1 MIMTTVE
8 KEIEALRDAIRHH
21 NHRYYVLDDPEISDA
36 EYDRLFS
43 RLLDLEHQHPELA
56 TPDSPTQKVG
66 AGPIETFSEV
76 RHRTPMLSLENTFSD
91 QDIRDFDARIKR
103 FLMDE
108 SPIEYTVEP
117 KIDGLAVELVYEKG
131 ALKAASTRGDGFV
144 GENVT
149 PNIKT
154 ILAIPLTLTN
164 KKEGSP
170 LPDLLQV
177 RGEVYIELEPFET
190 LNRERVD
197 KGLPPFANPRNAA
210 AGSLRQLDPRV
221 TAKRPLNMFCYGVG
235 TMDGPPCET
244 HYERMLQLQ
253 KWGLRINR
261 PYIRIC
267 ETPSEVTDYCHH
279 LEEIRPRFPYE
290 IDGAVIKVNR
300 LELQARLGE
309 KSRSPRWS
317 MAYKFKASQETT
329 TLIKIDV
336 QVGRTGALTPVAH
349 LEPVEV
355 AGVLVRRATLHNQEE
370 IEKKDI
376 REGDRVIIQ
385 RAGDVIPEV
394 VKSIPSMRT
403 GREKKF
409 VMPSSCPVCG
419 SDVVRKGGE
428 VVLRCPNPNC
438 PAQVKGSFRHFV
450 SKGAMNIDGLG
461 EKILI
466 QLIEKD
472 LIREEADLYTLTLD
486 DLLKLDK
493 IKEKSAGNLLAAIEK
508 SKKATLARF
517 IYALGIRHVG
527 EFVAATL
534 AKQFG
539 GIERLGHAT
548 EEDLLAIDGIGPQIA
563 ESIITFFDDPR
574 NKNRLN
580 RLMQADIEL
589 EAPSLPPASP
599 VAGKTFVITGALSS
613 LTRSEAKEI
622 IAGQGGRVASSVG
635 SGVDYLVVGASP
647 GSKLAKAQ
655 DLGIPILNE
664 DAFLALLNADKELGD
679 SGIEGIGELASVKSA
694 PAP

>member
-1 MIMTTVE
+1 MKQRVDRMMIMTNVE
-8 KEIEALRDAIRHH
+8 KEIEALRETIRYH

-36 EYDRLFS
+36 EYDRLFR
-43 RLLDLEHQHPELA
+43 RLFDLEHQHPEQA

-66 AGPIETFSEV
+66 AEPLETFSEI

-91 QDIRDFDARIKR
+91 QEIRDFDARVKR
-103 FLMDE
+103 FLGDD
-108 SPIEYTVEP
+108 SPIQYTVEP

-131 ALKAASTRGDGFV
+131 ALKVASTRGDGFV

-154 ILAIPLTLTN
+154 IMDIPLTLTR
-164 KKEGSP
+164 KKNGPS
-170 LPDLLQV
+170 LPDLLEV
-177 RGEVYIELEPFET
+177 RGEVYMELEPFKD

-221 TAKRPLNMFCYGVG
+221 TAKRPLSMFCYGFG
-235 TMDGPPCET
+235 TMDNLPCET
-244 HYERMLQLQ
+244 QYERMLQLQ
-253 KWGLRINR
+253 EWGLRVNR

-267 ETPSEVTDYCHH
+267 DAPSEVIDYCRH

-300 LELQARLGE
+300 LDLQVRLGQ

-376 REGDRVIIQ
+376 REGDRVIVQ

-409 VMPSSCPVCG
+409 LMPSHCPVCG
-419 SDVVRKGGE
+419 SDVVRKAGE

-438 PAQVKGSFRHFV
+438 SAQVRGSFRHFV

-461 EKILI
+461 EKTLI

-472 LIREEADLYTLTLD
+472 LIHEEADLYALTLD

-493 IKEKSAGNLLAAIEK
+493 VKEKSAGNLLAGIEK
-508 SKKATLARF
+508 SKKTPLARF

-527 EFVAATL
+527 EYIAATL
-534 AKQFG
+534 AEHFG
-539 GIERLGHAT
+539 DIEPLLHAT
-548 EEDLLAIDGIGPQIA
+548 EEKLLAIDGIGPQIA
-563 ESIITFFDDPR
+563 ESVITYFDDPR
-574 NKNRLN
+574 NRERVNRL
-580 RLMQADIEL
+580 LKAGIEL
-589 EAPSLPPASP
+589 EAPSLPPVSP
-599 VAGKTFVITGALSS
+599 VAGKTFVITGTLSS
-613 LTRSEAKEI
+613 LKRSEAKEI
-622 IAGQGGRVASSVG
+622 ISGQGGRLASSVG
-635 SGVDYLVVGASP
+635 RGVDYLVFGDSP
-647 GSKLAKAQ
+647 GSKLKNAQ
-655 DLGIPILNE
+655 DLGIPTLDE
-664 DAFLALLNADKELGD
+664 GAFLALLNA
-679 SGIEGIGELASVKSA
+679 
-694 PAP
+694 

>member
-1 MIMTTVE
+1 MKQHVDGIMIMSDVE
-8 KEIEALRDAIRHH
+8 KEIEALREAIRYH
-21 NHRYYVLDDPEISDA
+21 NDRYYVLDDPEISDA
-36 EYDRLFS
+36 EYDRLFR
-43 RLLDLEHQHPELA
+43 RLFDLEQQHPELA
-56 TPDSPTQKVG
+56 TPDSPTQMVG
-66 AGPIETFSEV
+66 AEPLETFSEV
-76 RHRTPMLSLENTFSD
+76 GHRTPMLSLENTFSD
-91 QDIRDFDARIKR
+91 QEIRDFDARVKR
-103 FLMDE
+103 FLRGD
-108 SPIEYTVEP
+108 SPIQYTVEP

-131 ALKAASTRGDGFV
+131 ALKVASTRGDGFV

-154 ILAIPLTLTN
+154 ILDIPLTLT
-164 KKEGSP
+164 KKKDGPP
-170 LPDLLQV
+170 LPDLLEV
-177 RGEVYIELEPFET
+177 RGEVYMELEPFKD
-190 LNRERVD
+190 LNRKRVD
-197 KGLPPFANPRNAA
+197 GGLPPFANPRNAA

-221 TAKRPLNMFCYGVG
+221 TAKRPLNMFCYGIG
-235 TMDGPPCET
+235 TIYGPPCET

-253 KWGLRINR
+253 EWGLRVNR

-267 ETPSEVTDYCHH
+267 DAPSEVIDTCHH
-279 LEEIRPRFPYE
+279 LEEIRTRFPYE

-300 LELQARLGE
+300 LALQARLGQ

-329 TLIKIDV
+329 VLIKIDV

-355 AGVLVRRATLHNQEE
+355 GGVLVRRATLHNQEE

-376 REGDRVIIQ
+376 REGDRVIVQ

-403 GREKKF
+403 AREKKF
-409 VMPSSCPVCG
+409 MMPFHCPVCG
-419 SDVVRKGGE
+419 SDVVRKAGE

-472 LIREEADLYTLTLD
+472 LIREEADLYDLTLD

-527 EFVAATL
+527 EYIAAIL
-534 AKQFG
+534 ARHFG
-539 GIERLGHAT
+539 DIEQLVHAT
-548 EEDLLAIDGIGPQIA
+548 EEKLLAIDGVGPQIA
-563 ESIITFFDDPR
+563 ESVITFFDDPR
-574 NKNRLN
+574 NRDRLSG
-580 RLMQADIEL
+580 LMQAGIEL

-599 VAGKTFVITGALSS
+599 LSGKAFVITGTLSS
-613 LTRSEAKEI
+613 LKRSEAKEI
-622 IAGQGGRVASSVG
+622 ITGHGGRVASSVG
-635 SGVDYLVVGASP
+635 SGIDYLVVGVSP

-655 DLGIPILNE
+655 DLGIPVLDE
-664 DAFLALLNADKELGD
+664 DAFLALLNA
-679 SGIEGIGELASVKSA
+679 
-694 PAP
+694 

>member
-1 MIMTTVE
+1 MMTMTDVE
-8 KEIEALRDAIRHH
+8 KEIEALRETIRYH
-21 NHRYYVLDDPEISDA
+21 NQRYYVLDDPEISDA
-36 EYDRLFS
+36 EYDRLFR
-43 RLLDLEHQHPELA
+43 RLLDQEQQHPELA

-66 AGPIETFSEV
+66 ARPIETFSEV
-76 RHRTPMLSLENTFSD
+76 KHRTPMLSLENTFSD

-103 FLMDE
+103 FLRDD
-108 SPIEYTVEP
+108 SPIQYTVEP
-117 KIDGLAVELVYEKG
+117 KIDGLAVELVYEKA
-131 ALKAASTRGDGFV
+131 ALKVASTRGDGFV

-154 ILAIPLTLTN
+154 ILDIPLILTN
-164 KKEGSP
+164 KKNGSP
-170 LPDLLQV
+170 LPEIVEV
-177 RGEVYIELEPFET
+177 RGEVYMELEPFET

-197 KGLPPFANPRNAA
+197 KGRPPFANPRNAA
-210 AGSLRQLDPRV
+210 AGSLRQLAPKV

-235 TMDGPPCET
+235 TLDGPPCET

-253 KWGLRINR
+253 EWGLRVNR

-267 ETPSEVTDYCHH
+267 DTLSDVIDTCHH
-279 LEEIRPRFPYE
+279 LEEIRSRFPYE
-290 IDGAVIKVNR
+290 IDGAVIKANR
-300 LELQARLGE
+300 LELQARLGQ

-355 AGVLVRRATLHNQEE
+355 AGVLVRRATLHNHEE

-376 REGDRVIIQ
+376 RAGDRVIVQ

-403 GREKKF
+403 GNEKKF
-409 VMPSSCPVCG
+409 AMPTHCPVCG
-419 SDVVRKGGE
+419 SDVVKKAGE

-438 PAQVKGSFRHFV
+438 PAQVRGSFRHFV

-472 LIREEADLYTLTLD
+472 LVHEEADLYALTLNN
-486 DLLKLDK
+486 LLKLDK
-493 IKEKSAGNLLAAIEK
+493 IKNKSAGNLLAAIEK
-508 SKKATLARF
+508 SKKTTLTRF

-527 EFVAATL
+527 EYIAATL
-534 AKQFG
+534 ANHFG
-539 GIERLGHAT
+539 GIERFANAT
-548 EEDLLAIDGIGPQIA
+548 EAELLAIDGIGPQIA
-563 ESIITFFDDPR
+563 ESVITFFDDPR
-574 NKNRLN
+574 NRNRLR
-580 RLMQADIEL
+580 RLIQAGIEL
-589 EAPSLPPASP
+589 EAPSPAPASP

-613 LTRSEAKEI
+613 LKRSEAKEI
-622 IAGQGGRVASSVG
+622 ITTHGGRVASSIG
-635 SGVDYLVVGASP
+635 GGVDYLVVGDSP

-664 DAFLALLNADKELGD
+664 DAFLALLDA
-679 SGIEGIGELASVKSA
+679 
-694 PAP
+694 